1 MPSNLSSNEFCVSSF
16 VFYGFEGKSMTKI
29 EMNVGSQA
37 KTPVIVSKVSEQHD
51 TKTVD
56 AEPKPIDTEKR

>member
-1 MPSNLSSNEFCVSSF
+1 
-16 VFYGFEGKSMTKI
+16 MTKI